1 MRMKT
6 SARAL
11 GVVVRGFGD
20 RRLVVGSPKSL
31 EPMTVSLPL
40 RDIRQIAVLGTD
52 PADPQRRFTVA
63 AQIAPDKWVRLGVF
77 EQASDADALIRACA
91 DSMAGSR
98 WKQVWITLGLS
109 MVVGFFFLV
118 LANIFQMTAT
128 GKRDAVLAVP
138 PPETAQLPAPVALP
152 QQPVLTTPAVDPAV
166 PGVPAAA
173 AAAAPVAPPAPAPVS
188 IAPAPAA
195 AAQVPLQVPAPQEQ
209 ALKDYFGAQPAK
221 K

>member
-20 RRLVVGSPKSL
+20 RRLVVGAPNSL

-52 PADPQRRFTVA
+52 PTEADRRFTVA
-63 AQIAPDKWVRLGVF
+63 AQIASDKWVRLGVF

-91 DSMAGSR
+91 HSMAGSR
-98 WKQVWITLGLS
+98 WKQVWATLGLS

-118 LANIFQMTAT
+118 LANIFQMTAA
-128 GKRDAVLAVP
+128 GKRDVMLAVP
-138 PPETAQLPAPVALP
+138 PPEVPQLAAPTALP
-152 QQPVLTTPAVDPAV
+152 QQPALPAPAVDPAQ
-166 PGVPAAA
+166 PGATAGAVAAQPAAS
-173 AAAAPVAPPAPAPVS
+173 AAAAPAIATPAVANP
-188 IAPAPAA
+188 
-195 AAQVPLQVPAPQEQ
+195 QVQLQVPAPQEQ
-209 ALKDYFGAQPAK
+209 ALKDYFGAQPTK